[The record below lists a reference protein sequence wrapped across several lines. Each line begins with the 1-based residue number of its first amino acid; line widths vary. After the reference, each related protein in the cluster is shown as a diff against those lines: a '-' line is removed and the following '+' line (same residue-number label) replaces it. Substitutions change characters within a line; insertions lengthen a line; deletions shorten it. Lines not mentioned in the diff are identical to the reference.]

1 MVGFPP
7 GSARRES
14 FPKGRMESVVL
25 DALREG
31 FFARLQ
37 DFGPAVP
44 FTGPSASSFS
54 GVLMPMPAIEPSMP
68 LGNDWRELSTLQA
81 FRDDVPDEIQAQS
94 RIANAG
100 DTWKVVR
107 RDDNPADFAVKFWV
121 VKVVP
126 GKDP

>member
-1 MVGFPP
+1 
-7 GSARRES
+7 
-14 FPKGRMESVVL
+14 
-25 DALREG
+25 
-31 FFARLQ
+31 
-37 DFGPAVP
+37 
-44 FTGPSASSFS
+44 
-54 GVLMPMPAIEPSMP
+54 MPMPAIEPSMP